1 MVTKPR
7 KDTPDM
13 QKIIITL
20 ASKGVT
26 NTEIAEITGVTRR
39 TILKWLANTELGE
52 TVREV
57 RKAAIELDN
66 KKKATLNRNAI
77 KAARELLKKRKITET
92 ETRKDKDGN
101 LLYTVERTKETEPNA
116 SMVQFVLRN
125 TDPKNWH
132 DDKNIQLQ
140 ADTNADPVININL
153 TGGEPE
159 PTEDSGE

>member
-1 MVTKPR
+1 MGRPR
-7 KDTPDM
+7 KDNINT
-13 QKIIITL
+13 QQLIINL
-20 ASKGVT
+20 AKQGMT
-26 NTEIAEITGVTRR
+26 NTAIAEITGLTRD
-39 TILKWLANTELGE
+39 TIQKWLATTELGE
-52 TVREV
+52 TLRTVRQ
-57 RKAAIELDN
+57 AAIELDN
-66 KKKATLNRNAI
+66 KKKAALNRNAI

-125 TDPKNWH
+125 TDPKNWR

-140 ADTNADPVININL
+140 TDTNADPVININL

-159 PTEDSGE
+159 PIEDNGE

>member
-1 MVTKPR
+1 MGRPR
-7 KDTPDM
+7 KDNINT
-13 QKIIITL
+13 QQLIINL
-20 ASKGVT
+20 AKQGMT
-26 NTEIAEITGVTRR
+26 NTAIAELTGLTRD
-39 TILKWLANTELGE
+39 TIQKWLATTELGE
-52 TVREV
+52 TLRTVRQ
-57 RKAAIELDN
+57 AAIELDN
-66 KKKATLNRNAI
+66 KKKATLNRTAV
-77 KAARELLKKRKITET
+77 KAARELLKKRKITEI

-153 TGGEPE
+153 T
-159 PTEDSGE
+159 

>member
-1 MVTKPR
+1 MAQPR

-20 ASKGVT
+20 ASRGIP
-26 NTEIAEITGVTRR
+26 NTEIAEITGVSKR
-39 TILKWLANTELGE
+39 TINYWLANTELGE
-52 TVREV
+52 TVRTV
-57 RKAAIELDN
+57 RQAAIELDN
-66 KKKATLNRNAI
+66 KKKATLNRNAV
-77 KAARELLKKRKITET
+77 KAARELLKKRKITEI

-101 LLYTVERTKETEPNA
+101 LLYTVERTKETEPNS

-125 TDPKNWH
+125 TDPKNWR

-140 ADTNADPVININL
+140 TDTNADPVININL

-159 PTEDSGE
+159 PVEDNGE

>member
-1 MVTKPR
+1 MGRPR
-7 KDTPDM
+7 KDNINT
-13 QKIIITL
+13 QQLIINL
-20 ASKGVT
+20 AKQGMT
-26 NTEIAEITGVTRR
+26 NTAIAELTGLTRD
-39 TILKWLANTELGE
+39 TIQKWLATTELGE
-52 TVREV
+52 TLRTVRQ
-57 RKAAIELDN
+57 AAIELDN
-66 KKKATLNRNAI
+66 KKKATLNRTAV

-140 ADTNADPVININL
+140 TDTNADPVININL